1 MVGVGREEEE
11 FSFLAL
17 FLFRILFSSPLLIL
31 RYSLQAKGLEQAF
44 AGATRHFNNACS
56 TNFTKE
62 PQTEG
67 VGAGSFPCYV
77 PVHYTGEGEQG
88 QNIEKTENVRRGRW
102 TLDAVEVAK
111 KSTKMFA
118 PRMGAI

>member
-62 PQTEG
+62 SQTEG
-67 VGAGSFPCYV
+67 VGGGAFLVMCHFITP
-77 PVHYTGEGEQG
+77 ER
-88 QNIEKTENVRRGRW
+88 ENKDRTSKRLR
-102 TLDAVEVAK
+102 TSPTNVAWAQIRA
-111 KSTKMFA
+111 STQ
-118 PRMGAI
+118 